1 MNNVDAY
8 ARRVLV
14 STNID
19 QHRRRTARPEAP
31 TEVLPDPGALDSAVR
46 DLGEREALVA
56 ALQRLPEMQRKAVVL
71 RHVLGLSVEE
81 TAHELDIST
90 GTVKS
95 HTSRAREAL
104 RAHLSV

>member
-1 MNNVDAY
+1 
-8 ARRVLV
+8 VLV

-19 QHRRRTARPEAP
+19 QHRRRTARPEQP
-31 TEVLPDPGALDSAVR
+31 TEVLPDPGAHDPGVR
-46 DLGEREALVA
+46 DLGEREALVR

-81 TAHELDIST
+81 TAHELGIST

-104 RAHLSV
+104 RVHLSV